1 MALIKVT
8 AATAL
13 PSVKQAIAELAKA
26 VREAGALPGLEMVQ
40 QSLER
45 LDSYCS
51 GRTLDVELVVV
62 SPLEPALAGRVAGWI
77 GGGVPAAPLQT
88 RGGDSVVVELAGST
102 GLVALRL
109 RIRPITSSPALP
121 AGTPRPALLVLLV
134 GNVTGLHADNLAL
147 VERLLEE
154 RPVAV
159 LLAPAAEDA
168 VKRLEERSQAL
179 AWTTV
184 RLDVTAL
191 SEPSLQARLAA
202 APWDALHELLRAH
215 SALSALQ
222 SLNGVFD
229 LALQQ
234 QARDLRTKKAAA
246 QAKIGKVGPASAAKQ
261 TAPGS
266 ELIQEVKTRIQRHA
280 QEFERG
286 AVERLQ
292 DLLGLTG
299 GTLAR
304 ETEALLLSLDE
315 LDEREGTTKI
325 ETRIPH
331 AFEQKLLKV
340 VRERLVRHCAADVVA
355 LNDLLRLL
363 GEEIERTL
371 GQNQGPPFVPQFAYL
386 AEDRVR
392 RLLDMTL
399 GLQAQYR
406 GELPHEGFS
415 EYFASVRKYS
425 MILVMGASMFGMS
438 SVMRQYREYTV
449 PLTILLVITGTY
461 NVISSTR
468 RARVENL
475 EKELEAA
482 RNALRPDLKRIFA
495 EMQKGWSAILLQHMN
510 EQIGAVLADVDTAV
524 KDFHARRG
532 AEASPEKERLS
543 RQLMQ
548 IEAAEKKMP
557 LLLKAQDTLGTSLDG
572 LRSELK
578 PLFPRPG
585 GAPAAAKPAAAA
597 TSAAQS
603 AMEAARAKMEALKA
617 AAAAK
622 ASAVPAPRPA
632 AAPAAKPAEPAATT
646 PAAPRRPPSRAP
658 SRRRRPASR
667 RCGRRPPT
675 RSRRSRPRPT
685 PSVTRRRA
693 SKP

>member
-13 PSVKQAIAELAKA
+13 PSVKQSIAELAKS

-88 RGGDSVVVELAGST
+88 RGGDSVLVELAGGS

-109 RIRPITSSPALP
+109 RIRPISSSPALP

-191 SEPSLQARLAA
+191 AEPSLQARLAA

-246 QAKIGKVGPASAAKQ
+246 QAKIGKAGPASAAKP

-266 ELIQEVKTRIQRHA
+266 ELIQDVKTRIQRHA

-325 ETRIPH
+325 ETRIP
-331 AFEQKLLKV
+331 A
-340 VRERLVRHCAADVVA
+340 RLRAEAA
-355 LNDLLRLL
+355 
-363 GEEIERTL
+363 
-371 GQNQGPPFVPQFAYL
+371 QG
-386 AEDRVR
+386 
-392 RLLDMTL
+392 
-399 GLQAQYR
+399 
-406 GELPHEGFS
+406 
-415 EYFASVRKYS
+415 
-425 MILVMGASMFGMS
+425 
-438 SVMRQYREYTV
+438 
-449 PLTILLVITGTY
+449 
-461 NVISSTR
+461 
-468 RARVENL
+468 RAR
-475 EKELEAA
+475 AA
-482 RNALRPDLKRIFA
+482 RAPLRRR
-495 EMQKGWSAILLQHMN
+495 
-510 EQIGAVLADVDTAV
+510 
-524 KDFHARRG
+524 RRG
-532 AEASPEKERLS
+532 AQR
-543 RQLMQ
+543 
-548 IEAAEKKMP
+548 
-557 LLLKAQDTLGTSLDG
+557 
-572 LRSELK
+572 
-578 PLFPRPG
+578 
-585 GAPAAAKPAAAA
+585 PAAAA
-597 TSAAQS
+597 GGRDRADAGAEPGTAVRAAVRLPRRGPR
-603 AMEAARAKMEALKA
+603 APAARHDAGPAGAVPGRA
-617 AAAAK
+617 AARGLQRVLRLGPQVLDDPRDGRVDVRHVVRDAPVPRVHGPAHDPAGDHRDLQRDQLDAAC
-622 ASAVPAPRPA
+622 ARREPGEGARGRAQRAAPRPQA
-632 AAPAAKPAEPAATT
+632 HLRGDAEGLVGDPAPAHERADRRACWRTSTRRSRTSTRGAVPRRARRRSGFRASSRRSRPPRRRCRCCSRRRTRSRRRSTACARSSS
-646 PAAPRRPPSRAP
+646 PCSPGRAAPRRPPSP
-658 SRRRRPASR
+658 PRRRRR
-667 RCGRRPPT
+667 
-675 RSRRSRPRPT
+675 RRSPRWKPRA
-685 PSVTRRRA
+685 PRWRR
-693 SKP
+693 